1 MLFVI
6 VDILPKESKYC
17 FVLVYSIVIFLIS
30 IDSSSIDSL
39 SLSLFIFKSLMLTW
53 LLSSLILFISN
64 RCDSVFSLL
73 LRKFLMVISFSTEYN
88 KTVIDLGLF

>member
-39 SLSLFIFKSLMLTW
+39 SLSLFIFKSLILTW

-64 RCDSVFSLL
+64 RCDSVYSLL